1 VNPIAGMGGRVG
13 LKGTD
18 GALTLRRALELEAVP
33 VSISRA
39 VQALQELVT
48 VKDLI
53 QVMASPGEM
62 GELEVLEAGL
72 EPLVLGKIQSG
83 RTTAEDTKTAIREFM
98 REEADL
104 ILFAGG
110 DGTAR
115 DIFSVVEQKI
125 PVLGIPSGV
134 KMHSSVFALNPKKAG
149 ELAAL
154 YVQNEA
160 GLREGEVMD
169 VDEDAFRENRLSAR
183 LYGYL
188 LVPFKREFIQ
198 QTKSGSSSAP
208 SESIAQRVIAEY
220 FVEGMDQAIYILGP
234 GTTTRSV
241 AEVMGIKKTLLGVD
255 VVKDRQLLCADAN
268 ENDLLELLN
277 QGAAKIVVTPIG
289 GQGFIFGRGNQQIS
303 PEVIRRVGKKNV
315 IVLATP
321 NKLASLG
328 IGATLRVDTGDA
340 AVDQMI
346 SGYIRII
353 TGHCEEAV
361 LRVEP

>member
-1 VNPIAGMGGRVG
+1 MGGRVG

-18 GALTLRRALELEAVP
+18 GTLTLQRALKLEAVP
-33 VSISRA
+33 VSMSRA
-39 VQALQELVT
+39 VQALQELAAI
-48 VKDLI
+48 KDLM
-53 QVMASPGEM
+53 QVMTSPGEM

-83 RTTAEDTKTAIREFM
+83 RTTAEDTKIAIREFM
-98 REEADL
+98 REEVDL

-115 DIFSVVEQKI
+115 DIFSVVGQKT

-134 KMHSSVFALNPKKAG
+134 KMHSSVFALSPKKAG
-149 ELAAL
+149 QLATL
-154 YVQNEA
+154 YLQEKA

-169 VDEDAFRENRLSAR
+169 VDEAAFRENRLSAR

-188 LVPFKREFIQ
+188 LVPFKREYVQ

-208 SESIAQRVIAEY
+208 SENIVQRVIAEY
-220 FVEGMDQAIYILGP
+220 FVEGMDHGIYILGP
-234 GTTTRSV
+234 GTTMRSV
-241 AEVMGIKKTLLGVD
+241 AEVLGIKKTLLGVD
-255 VVKDRQLLCADAN
+255 VVKDRQLFCADAN
-268 ENDLLELLN
+268 ENDLLKLVN
-277 QGAAKIVVTPIG
+277 QGGTKIVVTPIG

-303 PEVIRRVGKKNV
+303 PEVIRRVGKKNI

-321 NKLASLG
+321 KKIISLG
-328 IGATLRVDTGDA
+328 IGEPLRVDTGDA
-340 AVDQMI
+340 EVDQMM
-346 SGYIRII
+346 SGYIRVI